1 MDEPCIQA
9 LKDRLKDNGE
19 SLLARVS
26 SLVLA
31 SKSSPCVPIKLYRD
45 LPRQRELLGDR
56 TTSITSFSLS
66 PLRAL
71 ANPEL
76 AEGERARDICPGARI
91 LRLSST
97 VASDYAIENG
107 PNNALVKKQVHR

>member
-19 SLLARVS
+19 FLLARVS
-26 SLVLA
+26 VLVLA

-56 TTSITSFSLS
+56 TISITSFSLR
-66 PLRAL
+66 PPRAL
-71 ANPEL
+71 ASPEL
-76 AEGERARDICPGARI
+76 AEGERARDN
-91 LRLSST
+91 LSGGMSTQSNST
-97 VASDYAIENG
+97 VAYRYDINNG
-107 PNNALVKKQVHR
+107 LNKD

>member
-1 MDEPCIQA
+1 MNEPCIQA
-9 LKDRLKDNGE
+9 VKDLLKDNGE
-19 SLLARVS
+19 FSLARVS

-31 SKSSPCVPIKLYRD
+31 SKSSYCVRIKLYRD

-56 TTSITSFSLS
+56 TISIPSLSLS

-76 AEGERARDICPGARI
+76 AEGERARDI
-91 LRLSST
+91 
-97 VASDYAIENG
+97 
-107 PNNALVKKQVHR
+107 